1 MKASRSKAALP
12 LAVQRTLRKFGSD
25 ISIARR
31 RRNLSIAMVAER
43 AFVGRNTIT
52 RVEHGDPGVSLGIY
66 ASVLFVLGL
75 ADRLRDLVDPA
86 TDAVGISMDAEHLPQ
101 RVRAPKAT
109 TS

>member
-12 LAVQRTLRKFGSD
+12 LAVQRALRKLGAD

-31 RRNLSIAMVAER
+31 RRRLSVVTVAER

-75 ADRLRDLVDPA
+75 ADRLKDVVDPA
-86 TDAVGISMDAEHLPQ
+86 TDAVGISMDAERLPQ
-101 RVRAPKAT
+101 RVRTPKAAGG
-109 TS
+109 